1 VKYAYIHQHRYCFP
15 VAIVCRVLQVSRSG
29 YYAWHH
35 RPESVRAKANRLL
48 LTHIQ
53 RIQLQSRR
61 CYGAVKCWKQL
72 LAEGIACGK
81 HRVARLRRLHGIY
94 AQRRKR
100 FVVTAR
106 ARYTH
111 SISPNVLSRQFTVG
125 ERNRAWVGDTTFIAT
140 RAGWLFLAVM
150 IDLFSRKVV
159 GWSMA
164 NQNNGQLV
172 LDSLTMAIAQR
183 QPGAGL
189 IHHTDQGATYAM
201 QSYRDLLTSQGMIT
215 SMSRKRDCWDNA
227 VAESFFSNLKNELI
241 RDQHFNS
248 REEARSAIFDYIEVF
263 YNRQRLHQ
271 TLGYK
276 SPEQFERM
284 ANVA

>member
-1 VKYAYIHQHRYCFP
+1 VKYAFIDRHSQCFP

-29 YYAWHH
+29 YYAWRT
-35 RPESVRAKANRLL
+35 RPESARAQANRLL

-53 RIQLQSRR
+53 RVHLASRR
-61 CYGAVKCWKQL
+61 NYGAVKCWKQL
-72 LAEGIACGK
+72 RIEGIKCGK
-81 HRVARLRRLHGIY
+81 HRVARLRRLHGVY

-100 FVVTAR
+100 FMVTAR

-111 SISPNVLSRQFTVG
+111 RVSPNVLSRQFVVG
-125 ERNRAWVGDTTFIAT
+125 EPNRVWVGDTTFIAT
-140 RAGWLFLAVM
+140 RAGWLFLAV
-150 IDLFSRKVV
+150 ILDLYSRRVV

-172 LDSLTMAIAQR
+172 LDSLAMAIAQR
-183 QPGAGL
+183 QPAAGL

-201 QSYRDLLTSQGMIT
+201 QSYRDLLMSRGMVT

-241 RDQHFNS
+241 HGRHFNS
-248 REEARSAIFDYIEVF
+248 REEARSAIFDYVEVF

-276 SPEQFERM
+276 TPEQFERIT
-284 ANVA
+284 